1 MNSLTREALIA
12 LAAIQSGT
20 SLHLDPVGLDCE
32 PPVLTVMDAD
42 DCALCALDVDNWP
55 AEITGADAIAAYD
68 ALCNWA
74 EHWGLATQRQHHL
87 PGCDSW
93 V

>member
-1 MNSLTREALIA
+1 MKTINREAFAA
-12 LAAIQSGT
+12 LASIQSRT
-20 SLHLDPVGLDCE
+20 VLHLDPVGLDAQ

-55 AEITGADAIAAYD
+55 AEIHGSSAIAAYD
-68 ALCNWA
+68 ELCDWA
-74 EHWGLATQRQHHL
+74 ERWGLATQRRHHL